1 MGRIASGR
9 TFASLTVVLLAAL
22 AVPASAQAGR
32 AEAFPTYGGVPI
44 ACSDNTS
51 YTMGNFY
58 SANQG
63 YQFEFGSTGGIIT
76 RWKYLAATGGG
87 TVAMQVLSEQT
98 GTHVFAPLA
107 ETAVE
112 TPTPSTLNEF
122 TTHIPLGPG
131 SYSLAIKAVSG
142 SPQCIS
148 SGFPYDEAVEK
159 SPAPAVGSG
168 LTLYGNPQDAV
179 RINAEI
185 VAEADEDQDG
195 FGDDT
200 EDGCPGNTPRHDD
213 CVKPEVT
220 MEKGKPRK
228 RKATFVFSSNEP
240 GTFECHLENKKFSPC
255 STPLKLKRLKPGRHV
270 FTVRAVDLNNNK
282 SRQTSFAWNVERK

>member
-9 TFASLTVVLLAAL
+9 TFASLTVLLIAAL
-22 AVPASAQAGR
+22 AVPASTQAGR
-32 AEAFPTYGGVPI
+32 VEGFPTYGGVPI

-51 YTMGNFY
+51 YAMGNFY
-58 SANQG
+58 SGDRG
-63 YQFEFGSTGGIIT
+63 YEVEFGSTGGIIT
-76 RWKYLAATGGG
+76 GWKYLAATSGG
-87 TVAMQVLSEQT
+87 TVALQVLSAQT
-98 GTHVFAPLA
+98 GTHEFAPLA

-131 SYSLAIKAVSG
+131 KYALGIKAVSG
-142 SPQCIS
+142 NPQCLAG
-148 SGFPYDEAVEK
+148 GFPYDEAVEK

-168 LTLYGNPQDAV
+168 STLYGNPQDAV
-179 RINAEI
+179 RINAAI
-185 VAEADEDQDG
+185 VAEEDLDQDG

-255 STPLKLKRLKPGRHV
+255 STPLKLKRLKPGLHN

-282 SRQTSFAWNVERK
+282 SRQTSFRWRVE